1 MHRVAVIDCGT
12 NTFNLLIA
20 DVNDGKIRFRK
31 RTKRV
36 VKLGS
41 AGIGNNFIGDL
52 PFERGISAL
61 KEYSDIIKKA
71 KVDAVL
77 AVATSAIRDA
87 KNKNSFVK
95 AAKNRC
101 GLNLKCISGEKEA
114 ALITKG
120 VHSALKKDD
129 KTSLI
134 LDIGG
139 GSVEFII
146 CKKGKILWK
155 NSYRLGAAR
164 LIEAFPLKNKVSKS
178 VERKTEAHINSVIV
192 DFFDAF
198 NRYNPEQ
205 LIGSSGSFE
214 TFQSILSLKDGQKPN
229 YSKKIQSL
237 DVKKYKILHTELLNS
252 SYEER
257 LQMPGMLKMRADMI
271 AAASII
277 VTFVLKKTKIKD
289 VILSNYSLKEGVLF
303 EYLQKNKLI

>member
-20 DVNDGKIRFRK
+20 DINEGKIRFRK

-41 AGIGNNFIGDL
+41 AGIGSNIIGEA
-52 PFERGISAL
+52 PFERGIEAL
-61 KEYSDIIKKA
+61 HEYAEIIKKE
-71 KVDAVL
+71 KVEAVL

-87 KNKNSFVK
+87 RNRKSFLNAVK
-95 AAKNRC
+95 SRC
-101 GLNLKCISGEKEA
+101 GIQLKCISGEKEA

-120 VHSALKKDD
+120 VHAAIKNNH

-146 CKKGKILWK
+146 CKEGKILWK

-164 LIEAFPLKNKVSKS
+164 LIELFPLREKVTKTA
-178 VERKTEAHINSVIV
+178 ERNTEAYINSTIP

-198 NRYNPEQ
+198 ERYSPEQ

-214 TFQSILSLKDGQKPN
+214 TFQSIISLKDGNPPN
-229 YSKKIQSL
+229 YSRKMQEL
-237 DVKKYKILHTELLNS
+237 DVKKYKNLHVELLAS
-252 SYEER
+252 TYEER
-257 LQMPGMLKMRADMI
+257 LRMPGMLKMRADMI

-277 VTFVLKKTKIKD
+277 VTFVLKKTKISD
-289 VILSNYSLKEGVLF
+289 ILLSNYALKEGVLF
-303 EYLQKNKLI
+303 EYLQKNKII

>member
-1 MHRVAVIDCGT
+1 MHRFAVIDCGT

-20 DVNDGKIRFRK
+20 DVIGGKVRFRK

-41 AGIGNNFIGDL
+41 AGIGNNYIGDA
-52 PFERGISAL
+52 PFERGIAAL
-61 KEYSDIIKKA
+61 NDYALLLKKA
-71 KVDAVL
+71 KVDTVL

-87 KNKNSFVK
+87 KNKNSFLKAVK
-95 AAKNRC
+95 SRC
-101 GLNLKCISGEKEA
+101 GIQLTCISGEKEA

-120 VHSALKKDD
+120 VHAALKDD
-129 KTSLI
+129 HKTSLI

-146 CKKGKILWK
+146 CQAGKILWK

-164 LIEAFPLKNKVSKS
+164 LIEAFPLKEKVSRGAEK
-178 VERKTEAHINSVIV
+178 KTEYHIISTIG
-192 DFFDAF
+192 DFFEAF
-198 NRYNPEQ
+198 HRFKPTQ

-214 TFQSILSLKDGQKPN
+214 TFQSILAMKEAEKPN
-229 YSKKIQSL
+229 YKRRVQSL
-237 DVKKYKILHTELLNS
+237 DLKKYKLLHRELLNC

-257 LQMPGMLKMRADMI
+257 LKIPGMLKMRADMI

-303 EYLQKNKLI
+303 DYLQKNKHI

>member
-1 MHRVAVIDCGT
+1 MPKIAVIDCGT

-20 DVNDGKIRFRK
+20 DVNNGKVHFRK

-41 AGIGNNFIGDL
+41 AGIGCNVIGDV
-52 PFERGISAL
+52 PFEKGINAL
-61 KEYSDIIKKA
+61 QDYAIIIKNEG
-71 KVDAVL
+71 VDTIL

-87 KNKNSFVK
+87 KNKNNFLNAVK
-95 AAKNRC
+95 TRC
-101 GLNLKCISGEKEA
+101 GMQVNCISGEKEA

-120 VHSALKKDD
+120 VYSALKTDE

-146 CKKGKILWK
+146 CKAGKILWK

-164 LIEAFPLKNKVSKS
+164 LIEAFPLKNKVLKS
-178 VERKTEAHINSVIV
+178 AEKKTEDYINTVIH
-192 DFFDAF
+192 DFFEAF
-198 NRYNPEQ
+198 HYFNPEQ

-214 TFQSILSLKDGQKPN
+214 TFQSILSLKGGKKPDYKN
-229 YSKKIQSL
+229 KIQEL
-237 DVKKYKILHTELLNS
+237 NLYEYKKLHRELLNCN
-252 SYEER
+252 YEER
-257 LQMPGMLKMRADMI
+257 LQIPGMLKMRADMI

-277 VTFVLKKTKIKD
+277 VTFVIRKTKIKK
-289 VILSNYSLKEGVLF
+289 VILSNYSLKEGILF
-303 EYLQKNKLI
+303 DYLQKNKNI